1 MGWTWRGDSA
11 ETLLT
16 QYPEL
21 ANIQSLTQR
30 WPSLAEA
37 AERLRV
43 SGQLPNVLP
52 WIIILSEEACD
63 FKVHK
68 WCFEEWINSA
78 FWRQCSCSCLV
89 VQKTFLSLTV

>member
-52 WIIILSEEACD
+52 ENSENPQENQP
-63 FKVHK
+63 
-68 WCFEEWINSA
+68 ENP
-78 FWRQCSCSCLV
+78 QNG
-89 VQKTFLSLTV
+89 